1 MSENLQRLQRALA
14 EKGFV
19 MRPPPP
25 ADPMSRVQIPGVG
38 GGFGGRGPM
47 VSTPGMNVAQPA
59 RPTVLSTRSQ
69 MDPDGDADASPA
81 SPHDEEW
88 ELSDSFT
95 PHGLVAAA
103 GEGARFWGGVLEPI
117 GDAALGLGRAAIG
130 GVRQFG
136 ENLAA
141 RDAADRRLS
150 DAYMPQIRAANANT
164 ERLMA
169 ADARL
174 SRMEIANVDEAESRM
189 DGLRSQLEER
199 RRGGVPAFT
208 PLSTR
213 HPDDMTDEELLAE
226 IQRGRAMQ

>member
-1 MSENLQRLQRALA
+1 MRLQRALA

-25 ADPMSRVQIPGVG
+25 ADPMARMSMP
-38 GGFGGRGPM
+38 GFGGRGPM
-47 VSTPGMNVAQPA
+47 ASAPPAPQPA
-59 RPTVLSTRSQ
+59 PAADS
-69 MDPDGDADASPA
+69 DGDHDASPE

-88 ELSDSFT
+88 ELMDSFT
-95 PHGLVAAA
+95 PRGLAAAA
-103 GEGARFWGGVLEPI
+103 GEGARFWGGVLDPI
-117 GDAALGLGRAAIG
+117 GDAALGLGRNAVN

-136 ENLAA
+136 ENIAA

-169 ADARL
+169 QDKML
-174 SRMEIANVDEAESRM
+174 SRMELANVDEAESRM
-189 DGLRSQLEER
+189 DGLRGQLEAR
-199 RRGGVPAFT
+199 RRGGVPLFT